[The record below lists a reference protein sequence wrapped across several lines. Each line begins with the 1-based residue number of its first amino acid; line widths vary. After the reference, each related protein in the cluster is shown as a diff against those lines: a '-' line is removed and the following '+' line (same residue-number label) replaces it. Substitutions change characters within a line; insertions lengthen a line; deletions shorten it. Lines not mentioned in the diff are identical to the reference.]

1 MTVNSIKK
9 AWEEA
14 DKLMATDYIK
24 DEMASERARYPIY
37 MSTLEGSM
45 DHISDLGDRL
55 EVTVG
60 ANTYNIWI
68 EEDTH
73 MANIFNITLEDIIK
87 QAIDTNM
94 ARAAYVG
101 YFDWIYEC
109 EIDNVRQ
116 QAMQIID
123 NLITAGALS
132 EDYICEAEALID
144 RLVSEYCETEGIAIV
159 DDDYEGDLTADVHN
173 MICEMDKVVRE
184 AQRDRSEDMLKSAL
198 VSIGGL
204 RQHLYRLAPDNW
216 HRAIDYQLDKM
227 VDNVNLDIDWFCR

>member
-1 MTVNSIKK
+1 
-9 AWEEA
+9 
-14 DKLMATDYIK
+14 
-24 DEMASERARYPIY
+24 
-37 MSTLEGSM
+37 
-45 DHISDLGDRL
+45 
-55 EVTVG
+55 
-60 ANTYNIWI
+60 
-68 EEDTH
+68 

-101 YFDWIYEC
+101 YFDWVYEC
-109 EIDNVRQ
+109 DIDNVKH

-132 EDYICEAEALID
+132 EDYICEAEAFID
-144 RLVSEYCETEGIAIV
+144 RLMSEYCEMEGIAIV

-173 MICEMDKVVRE
+173 MICEMDKVVHE

-204 RQHLYRLAPDNW
+204 RQHLYRLTPDNW